1 MKEIILAISGKPG
14 LFQLVSRGRS
24 TLVVETLDEQKR
36 RSSVSLRDRIS
47 SLNDISIYTDDE
59 DVRLMNVFESI
70 RVKYKGQ
77 PVGIDARKAT
87 KEQLG
92 DFLAEVL
99 PNYDR
104 DRVYPGDIKKIILW
118 YNILVK
124 GGYTDFLVPEE
135 GSEEAEAQETAAE

>member
-59 DVRLMNVFESI
+59 DVRLMNVFENI
-70 RVKYKGQ
+70 REKYEGQ
-77 PVGIDARKAT
+77 PVDIDARKAT
-87 KEQLG
+87 K
-92 DFLAEVL
+92 DVSTWS
-99 PNYDR
+99 D
-104 DRVYPGDIKKIILW
+104 
-118 YNILVK
+118 
-124 GGYTDFLVPEE
+124 
-135 GSEEAEAQETAAE
+135 

>member
-59 DVRLMNVFESI
+59 DVRLM
-70 RVKYKGQ
+70 
-77 PVGIDARKAT
+77 IDARKAT
-87 KEQLG
+87 KDLLG
-92 DFLAEVL
+92 DVLAEVL